1 MANLPCMGLNASLI
15 LHDLVSVYFSP
26 LHHPLQPH
34 QLQKLEGTSESQ
46 LASPAFTRLADT
58 G

>member
-1 MANLPCMGLNASLI
+1 MGLNASLI